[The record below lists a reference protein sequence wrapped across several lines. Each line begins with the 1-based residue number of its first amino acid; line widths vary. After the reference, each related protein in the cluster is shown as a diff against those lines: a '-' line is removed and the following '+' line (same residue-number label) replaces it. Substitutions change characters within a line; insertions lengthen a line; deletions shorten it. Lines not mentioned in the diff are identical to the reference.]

1 MTLAKLLVR
10 LYPRDWRA
18 HYGAEFEAVIETQ
31 HPTFIDILDVALN
44 ALDAHIN
51 PALEGTTLP
60 TERLVRL
67 MQKLRTAEIQI
78 FAAWIAFVIV
88 GLAFNG
94 MMDDSPYLP
103 LMGKMTGRIA
113 LDLDFNQPLGL
124 AWTAL
129 AGGAVVALLAVLAG
143 GLPVAYAAWRRSPQV
158 RRLFLIPVVAFIA
171 ICIPPAIA
179 VGLAVTG
186 VVHAHNPVGPATGIT
201 LLWWYG
207 LLFVV
212 AAIASTWAVARAI
225 RRSDI
230 GERPLRFAVVPG
242 IVTTLA
248 MALMLGASIAWGV
261 AAHAQLPGSFDSLNL
276 FAGYPTFAS
285 WGAVVLVMLIATIV
299 AAIGCIRSVLE
310 RGTDENATAAVA
322 A

>member
-1 MTLAKLLVR
+1 MILAKLLVR

-18 HYGAEFEAVIETQ
+18 HYGAEFEAIIEAQ
-31 HPTFIDILDVALN
+31 RPTFIDILDVALN

-51 PALEGTTLP
+51 PALEGTTHS

-67 MQKLRTAEIQI
+67 MQKLRAAEIQI
-78 FAAWIAFVIV
+78 FAAWIAFVIA

-103 LMGKMTGRIA
+103 LMGNVG
-113 LDLDFNQPLGL
+113 LDFNFNHPLGL

-129 AGGAVVALLAVLAG
+129 AGGSVVALLAGLVG

-158 RRLFLIPVVAFIA
+158 RRLFLIPVLAFVAIG
-171 ICIPPAIA
+171 IPPAIA
-179 VGLAVTG
+179 IGLTVTG
-186 VVHAHNPVGPATGIT
+186 VVHTRTPVGAATGGYIGIG
-201 LLWWYG
+201 YG
-207 LLFVV
+207 VLFVA
-212 AAIASTWAVARAI
+212 AAIASTWAVTRAI
-225 RRSDI
+225 RLSDV

-261 AAHAQLPGSFDSLNL
+261 AAHAQLPGNFDSLNL

-285 WGAVVLVMLIATIV
+285 WGIVVVVMLIATIV
-299 AAIGCIRSVLE
+299 AAIGCIRSVME
-310 RGTDENATAAVA
+310 RGTDETTTAAVA

>member
-1 MTLAKLLVR
+1 MILAKLLVR

-18 HYGAEFEAVIETQ
+18 RYGEEFQAIIETQ
-31 HPTFIDILDVALN
+31 RPTLIDILDVALN

-51 PALEGTTLP
+51 PALMGATLP

-78 FAAWIAFVIV
+78 FTAWIAFVIA

-103 LMGKMTGRIA
+103 LMGKVGGQVG
-113 LDLDFNQPLGL
+113 LDFDFNHPLGL

-129 AGGAVVALLAVLAG
+129 GGGAVVALLAVLVG
-143 GLPVAYAAWRRSPQV
+143 GVPLAYAAWRRSPQV
-158 RRLFLIPVVAFIA
+158 RRLFFIPLGAFVA

-179 VGLAVTG
+179 IGLNIAG
-186 VVHAHNPVGPATGIT
+186 VVHTRMLFGPATGTIFG
-201 LLWWYG
+201 LGYG
-207 LLFVV
+207 ILFVA

-225 RRSDI
+225 RQSDI
-230 GERPLRFAVVPG
+230 GERPLRFAVLPG

-285 WGAVVLVMLIATIV
+285 WGVVVLVMLIATVV
-299 AAIGCIRSVLE
+299 AAIGCIRSVME
-310 RGTDENATAAVA
+310 RGTDDVNTAVVA